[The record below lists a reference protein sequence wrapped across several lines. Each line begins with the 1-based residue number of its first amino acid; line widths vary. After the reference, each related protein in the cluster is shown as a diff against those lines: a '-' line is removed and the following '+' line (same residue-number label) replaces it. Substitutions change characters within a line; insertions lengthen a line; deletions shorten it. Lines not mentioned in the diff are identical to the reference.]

1 MIKYRLDL
9 QFFAGEKTEKATPK
23 KRQDVRKK
31 GQTAKSQDINTAVIL
46 LFVFAVLIFLGPSI
60 IQNFLNI
67 FLMTFEKYFLM
78 DLTENSLETIA
89 IETFL
94 QLLKIIAPIF
104 LVAIIAALIA
114 NYIQVGFLF
123 TGEPLKMKLEKLDPI
138 KGFKRIF
145 SLRAIVELVKSILK
159 VSIIGV
165 IGFIFLQNNLP
176 EILNLITS
184 TPANSLAAVASVAGK
199 MGLYMG
205 GALLFIAI
213 LDYMYQKYD
222 FEKNIRMSKQDI
234 KDEHKNIEGDPL
246 IKSRIKQR
254 QREIATRR
262 MMEEVPKADVV
273 ITNPTHYAVAL
284 KYDESKADA
293 PIVVAKGVDFIA
305 QKIKLIAKENDVV
318 TVENRPLARS
328 LYAETEIGQEIPEQ
342 FFKAVAEI
350 LAYVYRVQKKV

>member
-114 NYIQVGFLF
+114 NYIQVGVLF
-123 TGEPLKMKLEKLDPI
+123 TGEPLKMKLEKLD
-138 KGFKRIF
+138 
-145 SLRAIVELVKSILK
+145 
-159 VSIIGV
+159 
-165 IGFIFLQNNLP
+165 
-176 EILNLITS
+176 
-184 TPANSLAAVASVAGK
+184 
-199 MGLYMG
+199 
-205 GALLFIAI
+205 
-213 LDYMYQKYD
+213 
-222 FEKNIRMSKQDI
+222 
-234 KDEHKNIEGDPL
+234 
-246 IKSRIKQR
+246 
-254 QREIATRR
+254 
-262 MMEEVPKADVV
+262 
-273 ITNPTHYAVAL
+273 
-284 KYDESKADA
+284 
-293 PIVVAKGVDFIA
+293 
-305 QKIKLIAKENDVV
+305 
-318 TVENRPLARS
+318 
-328 LYAETEIGQEIPEQ
+328 
-342 FFKAVAEI
+342 
-350 LAYVYRVQKKV
+350 